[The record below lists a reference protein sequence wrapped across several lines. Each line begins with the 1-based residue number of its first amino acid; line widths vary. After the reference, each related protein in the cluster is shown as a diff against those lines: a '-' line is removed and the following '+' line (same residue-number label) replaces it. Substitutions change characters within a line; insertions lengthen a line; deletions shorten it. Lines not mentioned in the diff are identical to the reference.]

1 MNKTRITES
10 FVKGGVKRQR
20 VIRLSEKKVLN
31 DKTDSL
37 LCGEGHAERVR
48 GVR

>member
-1 MNKTRITES
+1 MNKTRTTES

-20 VIRLSEKKVLN
+20 DIHLSEKKVLN
-31 DKTDSL
+31 GNTDGL
-37 LCGEGHAERVR
+37 LCGEGHVERVR